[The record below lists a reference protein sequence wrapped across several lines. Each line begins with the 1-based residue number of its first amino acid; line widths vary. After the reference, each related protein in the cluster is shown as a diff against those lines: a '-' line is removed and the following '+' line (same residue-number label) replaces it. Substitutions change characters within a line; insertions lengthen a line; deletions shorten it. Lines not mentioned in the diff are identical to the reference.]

1 MALQDQLMA
10 QLTDLVQ
17 FGNKIRN
24 TNNITQT
31 GIYALD
37 ASEKNPNLTGT
48 LAQMIKQVNSDLAVE
63 RGRISKFT
71 ALPAGSTTGD
81 AELMDIRNGANGKSY
96 ASAGDAVRDQV
107 KNYRDI
113 VVSAT
118 RPSAEN
124 VVAWVDT
131 SALANADTF
140 TVPEIRDDTTN
151 SVDTWSSSKINN
163 MIKYATKDV
172 IVSESQPSASDTKL
186 WIDRRPASEADSF
199 MVPEIRDDSVNSV
212 DTWSSS
218 KINSMLEVA
227 HKDVAVQKTRPAG
240 TDTKLWIDTSEQG
253 DDQFIIPEV
262 RDDLISSV
270 DTWSS
275 SKIKAFVT
283 QYNKDVVVSENAADA
298 HDAKLW
304 VDPDGGDY
312 FMLPQIDDQTI
323 SQVDTWSSQK
333 INQVI
338 TRIVDTLAA
347 HEIDLIP

>member
-31 GIYALD
+31 GLYALD

-107 KNYRDI
+107 KNYRDL

-118 RPSAEN
+118 RPTAEN
-124 VVAWVDT
+124 VAAWVDT

-140 TVPEIRDDTTN
+140 TIPEVRDDTT
-151 SVDTWSSSKINN
+151 
-163 MIKYATKDV
+163 
-172 IVSESQPSASDTKL
+172 
-186 WIDRRPASEADSF
+186 
-199 MVPEIRDDSVNSV
+199 NSV

>member
-1 MALQDQLMA
+1 MALQDQLLS

-37 ASEKNPNLTGT
+37 ASEKNPNMQGT
-48 LAQMIKQVNSDLAVE
+48 LAQMLKQVNSDLAVE
-63 RGRISKFT
+63 RGRISKLT
-71 ALPAGSTTGD
+71 ALPAGSTKGD

-113 VVSAT
+113 VVSANKPT
-118 RPSAEN
+118 AEN

-131 SALANADTF
+131 SPLANADTF

-151 SVDTWSSSKINN
+151 SVDTWSSSKIDK

-172 IVSESQPSASDTKL
+172 IVSETQPSASDTKL
-186 WIDRRPASEADSF
+186 WVDQRPASEADSF
-199 MVPEIRDDSVNSV
+199 MVPEVRDDLVSSV

-227 HKDVAVQKTRPAG
+227 HKDIAVQKTRPAG
-240 TDTKLWIDTSEQG
+240 SDTKLWIDTSEQG
-253 DDQFIIPEV
+253 DDQFIIPEI
-262 RDDLISSV
+262 RDDLVSSV

-275 SKIKAFVT
+275 AKIKAFIT
-283 QYNKDVVVSENAADA
+283 QYNKDVVVSENSADA
-298 HDAKLW
+298 HDAKVW
-304 VDPDGGDY
+304 IDPDGGDY
-312 FMLPQIDDQTI
+312 FMLPQIDDQTV

-333 INQVI
+333 INLELQ
-338 TRIVDTLAA
+338 RIVDTLAA

>member
-1 MALQDQLMA
+1 MALQDQLMS

-24 TNNITQT
+24 ANNITQT
-31 GIYALD
+31 GLYALD
-37 ASEKNPNLTGT
+37 ASEKNPNITGT
-48 LAQMIKQVNSDLAVE
+48 LAQTISQLNSDLAVE
-63 RGRISKFT
+63 RGRISRLT

-81 AELMDIRNGANGKSY
+81 AELMDIRYGANGKSY
-96 ASAGDAVRDQV
+96 ATAGDAVRDQV

-113 VVSAT
+113 VVSANKPT
-118 RPSAEN
+118 ADN
-124 VVAWVDT
+124 VVAWVDI
-131 SALANADTF
+131 APLANADAF
-140 TVPEIRDDTTN
+140 YVPEVRDDTTN

-172 IVSESQPSASDTKL
+172 IVSETQPSASDTKL
-186 WIDRRPASEADSF
+186 WIDQRPASEADSF
-199 MVPEIRDDSVNSV
+199 MVPEIRDDSINSV

-240 TDTKLWIDTSEQG
+240 TDTKIWIDTSEQG

-262 RDDLISSV
+262 RDDLVNSV

-275 SKIKAFVT
+275 AKIKAFIT
-283 QYNKDVVVSENAADA
+283 QLNKDIVVSENSADA

-304 VDPDGGDY
+304 IDPDGGDY
-312 FMLPQIDDQTI
+312 FMLPQIDDQTV

-333 INQVI
+333 INLELQKI
-338 TRIVDTLAA
+338 IDTLTA